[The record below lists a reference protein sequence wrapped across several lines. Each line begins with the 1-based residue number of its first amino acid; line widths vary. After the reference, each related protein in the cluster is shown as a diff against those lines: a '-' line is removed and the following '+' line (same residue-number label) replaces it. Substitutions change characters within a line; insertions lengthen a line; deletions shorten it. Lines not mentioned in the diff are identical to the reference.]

1 MPKYELVTQTM
12 HRRVLNAL
20 FLLDSDRM
28 RQESDDDDD
37 GEDEED
43 NVGNN
48 VPDRN
53 DEDTE
58 RPPATDNHP
67 AVNALTV
74 VPPPCTPATARGF
87 VLTPR
92 PSIGKKRAKVL
103 AQQAAAIK
111 LKKKEPAAA
120 DVPSVNQL
128 LKHRQNESLERLALA
143 SEAKANV
150 AKEQY
155 MFNFHMKFPTS
166 AASIAWFA
174 AKQLEYA
181 PAALPVL
188 VLPPVAAPLPNVV
201 NVDEPAA
208 HDDSDHEDP
217 AENSDDDD
225 NGSHT
230 LDTHGPPGID
240 TSTIE
245 DINEESQWETLPPT
259 QRLVSSFNDAIV
271 EDSQMTTLM
280 E

>member
-1 MPKYELVTQTM
+1 MTRRVLYRVLYILSCCIVYRLVMLCCIVDSLVASSSTDKRWKHNHVFEILRRGMPKYELVTQTM

-166 AASIAWFA
+166 AASIA
-174 AKQLEYA
+174 
-181 PAALPVL
+181 
-188 VLPPVAAPLPNVV
+188 
-201 NVDEPAA
+201 
-208 HDDSDHEDP
+208 
-217 AENSDDDD
+217 
-225 NGSHT
+225 
-230 LDTHGPPGID
+230 
-240 TSTIE
+240 
-245 DINEESQWETLPPT
+245 
-259 QRLVSSFNDAIV
+259 
-271 EDSQMTTLM
+271 
-280 E
+280 